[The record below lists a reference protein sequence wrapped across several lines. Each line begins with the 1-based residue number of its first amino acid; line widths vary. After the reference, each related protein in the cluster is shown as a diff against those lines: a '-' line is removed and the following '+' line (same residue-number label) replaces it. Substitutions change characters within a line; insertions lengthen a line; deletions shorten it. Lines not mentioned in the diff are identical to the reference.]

1 MTCHVTPSFKVS
13 HTRSLFSTFETPK
26 AITDIR
32 TYMLQQEL
40 NRHTVH
46 YPFSSVRLFTWL
58 HNSVSFVLSLMPLCA
73 SSGKLQN
80 QKITSA
86 VHLSLLSSLFKQTSP
101 LPPIRVSLGRVTP
114 LLPDT
119 HNIRKTQLQP
129 GCLSCLCRLTPP
141 QSPPPPPNIPPL
153 QMVSFPNTLITHHPD
168 E

>member
-119 HNIRKTQLQP
+119 HNIRNTTP
-129 GCLSCLCRLTPP
+129 ARLSLLPLPP
-141 QSPPPPPNIPPL
+141 HPTAISPSSS
-153 QMVSFPNTLITHHPD
+153 QHPAVTD
-168 E
+168 GFISQHINNASS